1 MNDSR
6 IEISRSLAGTQF
18 ERKRFQN
25 IGRASALAFV
35 LLTAA
40 APFMAHAG
48 SVSYTYDTL
57 GRLAKVIYDDG
68 KAATTIAFS
77 YDAAGNRTSVATTSA
92 TAAAAAAA
100 RT

>member
-6 IEISRSLAGTQF
+6 IEISRLPTSTQL
-18 ERKRFQN
+18 ERKRFRN
-25 IGRASALAFV
+25 IRRAGALAFV
-35 LLTAA
+35 AFAAA

-57 GRLAKVIYDDG
+57 GRLAKVIYNDG
-68 KAATTIAFS
+68 KTATTIAYS

-92 TAAAAAAA
+92 AAVAAA